1 MTENKIKN
9 LVSFCFLFHKY
20 MGSHWVD
27 QSPDYI
33 LEKWNSII
41 GFEPEEYPYLSVV
54 ENIVEI
60 NRWVNKWSVS
70 EDFLKKNLRIIVFL
84 RIMDTKSLP
93 HRDEGFWSLSNI
105 IDQFESNFGDGTISK
120 IRDNIGYI
128 HLHTII
134 RGIIEDWYK
143 IPENS
148 REMTLI
154 KLLD

>member
-9 LVSFCFLFHKY
+9 LISFCFLFNRN

-54 ENIVEI
+54 ENINQI

-84 RIMDTKSLP
+84 RIMDTKSLS
-93 HRDEGFWSLSNI
+93 HRDEGFWLLSNI
-105 IDQFESNFGDGTISK
+105 IYQFESNFGDGSVSK
-120 IRDNIGYI
+120 IRNNIGYI
-128 HLHTII
+128 HTHTII